1 MNKLTSGTSK
11 ATVLQWGKLLT
22 ITGGAQ
28 ALVQGLGL
36 LVGVLIIRLLPKEE
50 YAFYTIANTMLGTMT
65 VLADGGINNGAM
77 AAGGE
82 VWQDRYG
89 LGKVLRTS
97 IHMRKK
103 FAVYSLIVTI
113 PILIYLLNKQDAPW
127 TSILL
132 ITLALIP
139 SFWAA
144 LSDSLLQTVPKLH
157 QAIPPLQKNQLL
169 VSLMRLFF
177 SGVFVFLF
185 PFTFIAVLG
194 NGIPRLIGNFRLH
207 KIAAPFIDE
216 AAPVDKK
223 IEARIMRIVRR
234 TLPGPIYYCISGQI
248 TVWILSFFG
257 NTGSIA
263 SVGALSRLAMV
274 LTLISTVVST
284 LVIPRFSRLK
294 PVRSNLLKKY
304 ILIFLGLSVVLLIFI
319 AVTYGCSDW
328 ILLILGDKYKGLN
341 FELVLTIIGSA
352 FSLLSGVAFGLYSN
366 RGWVIH
372 PVVMIMVNLISIILF
387 VNVMDVTSLV
397 GVLQFNIAINMIS
410 FLMNFIFGFFK
421 ILKLRDI

>member
-177 SGVFVFLF
+177 
-185 PFTFIAVLG
+185 
-194 NGIPRLIGNFRLH
+194 
-207 KIAAPFIDE
+207 
-216 AAPVDKK
+216 
-223 IEARIMRIVRR
+223 
-234 TLPGPIYYCISGQI
+234 
-248 TVWILSFFG
+248 
-257 NTGSIA
+257 
-263 SVGALSRLAMV
+263 
-274 LTLISTVVST
+274 
-284 LVIPRFSRLK
+284 
-294 PVRSNLLKKY
+294 
-304 ILIFLGLSVVLLIFI
+304 
-319 AVTYGCSDW
+319 
-328 ILLILGDKYKGLN
+328 
-341 FELVLTIIGSA
+341 
-352 FSLLSGVAFGLYSN
+352 
-366 RGWVIH
+366 
-372 PVVMIMVNLISIILF
+372 
-387 VNVMDVTSLV
+387 
-397 GVLQFNIAINMIS
+397 
-410 FLMNFIFGFFK
+410 
-421 ILKLRDI
+421 

>member
-1 MNKLTSGTSK
+1 
-11 ATVLQWGKLLT
+11 
-22 ITGGAQ
+22 
-28 ALVQGLGL
+28 
-36 LVGVLIIRLLPKEE
+36 
-50 YAFYTIANTMLGTMT
+50 
-65 VLADGGINNGAM
+65 
-77 AAGGE
+77 
-82 VWQDRYG
+82 
-89 LGKVLRTS
+89 
-97 IHMRKK
+97 
-103 FAVYSLIVTI
+103 
-113 PILIYLLNKQDAPW
+113 
-127 TSILL
+127 
-132 ITLALIP
+132 
-139 SFWAA
+139 
-144 LSDSLLQTVPKLH
+144 
-157 QAIPPLQKNQLL
+157 
-169 VSLMRLFF
+169 
-177 SGVFVFLF
+177 
-185 PFTFIAVLG
+185 
-194 NGIPRLIGNFRLH
+194 
-207 KIAAPFIDE
+207 
-216 AAPVDKK
+216 
-223 IEARIMRIVRR
+223 
-234 TLPGPIYYCISGQI
+234 
-248 TVWILSFFG
+248 
-257 NTGSIA
+257 
-263 SVGALSRLAMV
+263 MV